1 MNLYKQKINALRFLA
16 IDAVEQANSGHPGIA
31 LGLADVV
38 GTLFLKHLKI
48 NPAKP
53 EWPSRDRF
61 VMSGGHGSS
70 LLYSALHL
78 SGYKKITLKELKNF
92 RQKGS
97 VCAGHP
103 EVNVSAGI
111 ECTTGPLGQGIA
123 MAVGMAIA
131 EEKSRSEYGK
141 NLISNYTYVTLGD
154 GDLQEGVSHEACSL
168 AGHLKLSKLIM
179 FYDDNSITIDGSTK
193 LSFTENVKARFLAYG
208 FDVQKINGHNT
219 KEISRAIIKAQ
230 KSKKPSIIIC
240 KTKIG
245 YGSPKAGTSS
255 VHGSPLGSEALAK
268 TRENLG
274 WENAKFKVPA
284 EIKQAWKDDI
294 AKNKEAYVKWEEIY
308 KKEDR
313 DSVFNRVFVKGEL
326 SFSFED
332 MLMDYKNNEIKE
344 KKSKATRKASGEVLE
359 ILSLALP
366 EMMGGSADLSPSNN
380 TFNSASKDIEPGKFS
395 GNYIRYGVREF
406 AMVAIENGISLY
418 GGLIPYVGT
427 FLCFSD
433 YARGAIRLSALM
445 GTRGINIFT
454 HDSIG
459 LGEDGPTHQ
468 PVEHVASLRAMP
480 NLNVFRPADS
490 IEAAECLEL
499 AVKSKNTPSIMA
511 LTRQGLPVLRKDA
524 KENLSAKGA
533 YILDDCKGKP
543 DVVIMAS
550 GSELKIA
557 VEAKN
562 KLKGKKARVVSV
574 PCMDI
579 FDAQDLEYKES
590 VIGKKGTKIIAV
602 EAGVQQCWDKY
613 LGDNGS
619 FVGMSTFGE
628 SAPIDDLYEHF
639 GITVKA
645 VLEACKK

>member
-1 MNLYKQKINALRFLA
+1 
-16 IDAVEQANSGHPGIA
+16 
-31 LGLADVV
+31 
-38 GTLFLKHLKI
+38 
-48 NPAKP
+48 
-53 EWPSRDRF
+53 
-61 VMSGGHGSS
+61 
-70 LLYSALHL
+70 
-78 SGYKKITLKELKNF
+78 
-92 RQKGS
+92 
-97 VCAGHP
+97 
-103 EVNVSAGI
+103 
-111 ECTTGPLGQGIA
+111 
-123 MAVGMAIA
+123 
-131 EEKSRSEYGK
+131 EKSRSEYGK
-141 NLISNYTYVTLGD
+141 SLISNYTYVTLGD

-268 TRENLG
+268 TRENLD

-308 KKEDR
+308 KKEDK
-313 DSVFNRVFVKGEL
+313 DSVFNRVFVKGEF

-332 MLMDYKNNEIKE
+332 LLMDYKNNEIKE

-490 IEAAECLEL
+490 IETAECLEL

-590 VIGKKGTKIIAV
+590 VIGKKGTKRIAV